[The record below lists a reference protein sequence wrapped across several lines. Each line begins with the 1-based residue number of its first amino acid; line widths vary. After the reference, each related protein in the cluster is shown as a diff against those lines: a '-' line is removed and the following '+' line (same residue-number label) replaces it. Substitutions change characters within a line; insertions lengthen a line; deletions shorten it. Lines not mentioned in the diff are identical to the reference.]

1 MIEVRG
7 KSKRSE
13 NMGLGYST
21 TALLGDTNK
30 FFIPWLTPRND
41 RNSIFTPNIF
51 GKLASRTKRDYD
63 DKGKFT
69 TLRCQ
74 IKE

>member
-1 MIEVRG
+1 
-7 KSKRSE
+7 
-13 NMGLGYST
+13 MGLGYST

-51 GKLASRTKRDYD
+51 GKLASRTKRNN
-63 DKGKFT
+63 DKQGKFT
-69 TLRCQ
+69 KVPILTECQ
-74 IKE
+74 FGKMKL